1 MTENQDQRIEE
12 MPEECPHKLL
22 FVKTKHKTVEER
34 GGSLYEAARKYWVLD
49 PKRAEQADY
58 VLAVINGI
66 CEGVFKAEKWEKC
79 ENFEGRWQFE
89 GYEVEDP
96 KICEIYIGKSPP
108 KRFHRQQNPIGYH
121 NC

>member
-1 MTENQDQRIEE
+1 MSENREQRIEE

-34 GGSLYEAARKYWVLD
+34 GNLYEAARWSWIID

-66 CEGVFKAEKWEKC
+66 CKGVFKAEEWKKSDD
-79 ENFEGRWQFE
+79 FEGRWQFE

-96 KICEIYIGKSPP
+96 KICEIYIDKRPP
-108 KRFHRQQNPIGYH
+108 KGFYRQQNPIGYR